1 MNITIIGTGY
11 VGIVTGACFADKG
24 NKVTCIDNDRAKV
37 ESLKKGEVTI
47 YEPGLS
53 ELVLKNYQNGNLE
66 FTTDLKEGVQKSDVI
81 FYCLPT
87 PQGGDGQ
94 ADLRIVLQ
102 VSSQIGEYFNSSK
115 IIVNKSTVPVGTS
128 KLVKER
134 LLKNANDKFEVA
146 SNPEFLREG
155 SAVKDFMNPDR
166 VVIGTESDFA
176 KEKLTELYLPFVRSK
191 EQILATDIASSEL
204 IKYAANSFLAAKISF
219 INEISN
225 LAEVMG
231 ANIIDVSKG
240 MGMDARIGNKFLQA
254 GVGYG
259 GSCFPKDVAALEF
272 QGREAKLDLELVKAT
287 RRTNFRQRELFI
299 DKIEKYYQQNS
310 NLKKE
315 IAVLGLAFKPET
327 DDVRESPAID
337 VIKSLSLQEFKIEAF
352 DPKALETFQK
362 FNPDL
367 EAVYVDSCQKA
378 IENKEVVVILT
389 DWKEFDDEEFLNNLE
404 KAGVKAIFDGRNMF
418 DLELMKKKSF
428 DYISVGR
435 RGVFNK

>member
-24 NKVTCIDNDRAKV
+24 NKVICVDNNEAKV

-47 YEPGLS
+47 YEPSLS
-53 ELVLKNYQNGNLE
+53 DLVIKNYQNGNLE
-66 FTTDLKEGVQKSDVI
+66 FTTDLKEGVQKSDII

-102 VSSQIGEYFNSSK
+102 VSSQIGEYFNSPK

-134 LLKNANDKFEVA
+134 LLKNANNKFEVA

-155 SAVKDFMNPDR
+155 SAVYDFMNPER
-166 VVIGTESDFA
+166 VVIGTESNFA
-176 KEKLTELYLPFVRSK
+176 KEKLTELYSPFVNSK

-204 IKYAANSFLAAKISF
+204 IKYAANSFLATKISF

-225 LAEVMG
+225 LAEITG
-231 ANIIDVSKG
+231 GNISDIAKG
-240 MGMDARIGNKFLQA
+240 MGMDSRIGSKFLEA

-272 QGREAKLDLELVKAT
+272 QGREAKLDLEIVKAT

-299 DKIEKYYQQNS
+299 HKIEKYFQKNP

-315 IAVLGLAFKPET
+315 LAILGLAFKSET
-327 DDVRESPAID
+327 DDVRESPAVD
-337 VIKSLSLQEFKIEAF
+337 VIKSLTMQEFKTTSY
-352 DPKALETFQK
+352 DPKALETFQM

-367 EAVYVDSCQKA
+367 ETLYLNSYQKA
-378 IENKEVVVILT
+378 IEGKKVVVILT
-389 DWKEFDDEEFLNNLE
+389 DWKEFGSQEFLDYLE
-404 KAGVKAIFDGRNMF
+404 KMEVKTIFDGRNMF
-418 DLELMKKKSF
+418 DLEEMDKRNF
-428 DYISVGR
+428 DYISIGR
-435 RGVFNK
+435 KKIVKN